1 MRRKPGPQKKP
12 GERYPSGDL
21 KPVIAPALWGRI
33 RDLSR
38 DQQPGSELGRLCFH
52 RELTDT
58 QAAAGF
64 LIAHIYRS
72 GDSEGSGNERGD
84 ATTAAME
91 GDPHAS
97 QKDRKALDD
106 LLSEYA
112 PKLREAVIEL
122 CVLNRTVDWKL
133 RPQIRQLLDRVA
145 LWRWP
150 NTRRRQAD
158 GGSKLARRS
167 IPPRMPPLDRA
178 HKRRRLEASI
188 QAPERTEPRPDC
200 DLDVEA
206 VDKLIAALRPDLDAD
221 GKARLIDHFVA
232 LRDREEFRQKKL
244 TDRGGAPYG

>member
-1 MRRKPGPQKKP
+1 MRRKPGPRKKP

-38 DQQPGSELGRLCFH
+38 DKKPCSEVGRLCFH

-58 QAAAGF
+58 QAAAAF
-64 LIAHIYRS
+64 VIADIYRS
-72 GDSEGSGNERGD
+72 GDSEDSAKERRDG
-84 ATTAAME
+84 TTAATE
-91 GDPHAS
+91 GDPHGS
-97 QKDRKALDD
+97 QRDRKALDD
-106 LLSEYA
+106 LLSEYP

-122 CVLNRTVDWKL
+122 CVLNRNVDWKL
-133 RPQIRQLLDRVA
+133 RPQIRQLLDHVA

-150 NTRRRQAD
+150 GTRRRQAD

-167 IPPRMPPLDRA
+167 IP
-178 HKRRRLEASI
+178 RRRRAASI
-188 QAPERTEPRPDC
+188 QAPEGTEPRP

-221 GKARLIDHFVA
+221 GKACLIDHFVA
-232 LRDREEFRQKKL
+232 LRDREKFRQEKTL
-244 TDRGGAPYG
+244 PTDK